1 MGIIACP
8 FSTRFQDVLV
18 TINGES
24 YHTIND
30 RRLYGSA
37 ARLYQDKIAL
47 AVRGQQEVGYS
58 KTSAYRIKLK
68 RNQVN
73 FDGKRSRTQ
82 TNRGIC
88 RCGKVTEYDEYECKL
103 RDLFPFSASLRAL
116 VEFVVISMALW
127 EESNF
132 DTLP

>member
-37 ARLYQDKIAL
+37 ARLYQDKIAF
-47 AVRGQQEVGYS
+47 AVRCDVDIAHAS
-58 KTSAYRIKLK
+58 DDNN
-68 RNQVN
+68 NQNN
-73 FDGKRSRTQ
+73 F
-82 TNRGIC
+82 
-88 RCGKVTEYDEYECKL
+88 
-103 RDLFPFSASLRAL
+103 
-116 VEFVVISMALW
+116 
-127 EESNF
+127 
-132 DTLP
+132 